1 MKNIARYEDILNNYD
16 SMADVIIEEL
26 DSYKKEYGKKRRT
39 VVENAEEAVFEEK
52 KIEEQEIVFLM
63 DRFGYAK
70 TVDTSVYERNREA
83 ADNENKY
90 VVRCL
95 NTGKICLF
103 TDGGKMHQVKVPDL
117 PYGKFRDKGTPI
129 DNVSNYSLS
138 LIHI

>member
-1 MKNIARYEDILNNYD
+1 
-16 SMADVIIEEL
+16 
-26 DSYKKEYGKKRRT
+26 
-39 VVENAEEAVFEEK
+39 
-52 KIEEQEIVFLM
+52 M

-117 PYGKFRDKGTPI
+117 PYGKFRDKGTR
-129 DNVSNYSLS
+129 STM
-138 LIHI
+138 